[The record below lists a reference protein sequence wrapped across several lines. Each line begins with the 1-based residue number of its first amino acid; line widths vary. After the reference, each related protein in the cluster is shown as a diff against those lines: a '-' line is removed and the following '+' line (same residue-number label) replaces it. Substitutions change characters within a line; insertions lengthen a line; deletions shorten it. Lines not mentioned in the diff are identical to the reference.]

1 MILPSEKALMVTW
14 TNGPQDEKHL
24 VDIGNQVFAAMLRNG
39 PNPSTFVPINGAKV
53 IGRVGGISAGNN
65 AGQGGSWQYYGE
77 VRVIPEGGGYDIT
90 LDYMALKQV
99 S

>member
-1 MILPSEKALMVTW
+1 ME
-14 TNGPQDEKHL
+14 
-24 VDIGNQVFAAMLRNG
+24 
-39 PNPSTFVPINGAKV
+39 V

-90 LDYMALKQV
+90 LDYMELKQV